1 VVTQYGKVLARCQPG
16 KATQTEKVLMNQPG
30 DSINSLF
37 EELLDGLLFDASLEA
52 FERVDW
58 EFSAIL
64 VKWVKRLKTDH
75 IWSPKV
81 NFLFTNDS
89 RERYINATRSL
100 FFAFFH

>member
-52 FERVDW
+52 FERVD
-58 EFSAIL
+58 
-64 VKWVKRLKTDH
+64 
-75 IWSPKV
+75 
-81 NFLFTNDS
+81 
-89 RERYINATRSL
+89 
-100 FFAFFH
+100 